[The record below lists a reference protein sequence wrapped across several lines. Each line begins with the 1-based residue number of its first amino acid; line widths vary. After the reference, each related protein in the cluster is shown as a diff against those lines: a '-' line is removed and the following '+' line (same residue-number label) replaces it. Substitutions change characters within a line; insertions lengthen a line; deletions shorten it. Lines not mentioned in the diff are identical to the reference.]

1 MNKRIFYGEYTL
13 LHWIELILQKNIVLP
28 DYQRS
33 FVWSKEQV
41 ESFLKN
47 LKKGIFVPP
56 IIIGSLEQN
65 SGNENI
71 ILDGQQRLSSI
82 LLGYLGIFPKPDAFK
97 STDDPLFIMD
107 NSDDEDG
114 EDESVVIEWSFRLLT
129 NAANNR
135 TKASI
140 LSNIDNAKYD
150 IISAEA
156 LLDDAF
162 INETFLGFSYIV
174 PMTLDESEQ
183 QKFYSTVFHD
193 INQQGVALLG
203 QESRKSLYYLNK
215 DLVPFFDPKTVTS
228 LLKVL
233 QGGKVRRYDYV
244 RLLAFLAEY
253 KKKGSEVSVAK
264 KCKGQEKFEL
274 YYESYINSVVTDT
287 DSPRFGKFSSEVG
300 IRNVPHR
307 MEKLKRY
314 INLLE
319 YGSTFPTVIDADT
332 KLFGLV
338 YQVLFLGKS
347 MDENKKD
354 DLLNDLRQLIDNFK
368 NDDKHREHPNGL
380 SHIRRRL
387 KESISIYSRYV
398 L

>member
-135 TKASI
+135 TK
-140 LSNIDNAKYD
+140 
-150 IISAEA
+150 
-156 LLDDAF
+156 
-162 INETFLGFSYIV
+162 
-174 PMTLDESEQ
+174 
-183 QKFYSTVFHD
+183 
-193 INQQGVALLG
+193 
-203 QESRKSLYYLNK
+203 
-215 DLVPFFDPKTVTS
+215 
-228 LLKVL
+228 
-233 QGGKVRRYDYV
+233 
-244 RLLAFLAEY
+244 
-253 KKKGSEVSVAK
+253 
-264 KCKGQEKFEL
+264 
-274 YYESYINSVVTDT
+274 
-287 DSPRFGKFSSEVG
+287 
-300 IRNVPHR
+300 
-307 MEKLKRY
+307 
-314 INLLE
+314 
-319 YGSTFPTVIDADT
+319 
-332 KLFGLV
+332 
-338 YQVLFLGKS
+338 
-347 MDENKKD
+347 
-354 DLLNDLRQLIDNFK
+354 
-368 NDDKHREHPNGL
+368 
-380 SHIRRRL
+380 
-387 KESISIYSRYV
+387 
-398 L
+398 

>member
-28 DYQRS
+28 EYQRS

-56 IIIGSLEQN
+56 IIIGSLEHN
-65 SGNENI
+65 NGNENI

-82 LLGYLGIFPKPDAFK
+82 LLGYLGKFPKPDAFK
-97 STDDPLFIMD
+97 STDDPLFIVD
-107 NSDDEDG
+107 NADDEDD

-129 NAANNR
+129 NAADNR

-140 LSNIDNAKYD
+140 LSKIDNAKYD
-150 IISAEA
+150 IISADA

-215 DLVPFFDPKTVTS
+215 DLVPFFDPQTVTS
-228 LLKVL
+228 LLKVS

-253 KKKGSEVSVAK
+253 KKKNSEVSVAK
-264 KCKGQEKFEL
+264 NCKGQEKFEL

-287 DSPRFGKFSSEVG
+287 DSPRFGKFSSEIG

-307 MEKLKRY
+307 IEKLKRY

-319 YGSTFPTVIDADT
+319 YGSTFPTVIDADA

-354 DLLNDLRQLIDNFK
+354 DLLNDLKQLIDNFK
-368 NDDKHREHPNGL
+368 NDVKHRDHPNGL

-387 KESISIYSRYV
+387 KESISIYSKYV